1 MLILPEETISLE
13 KFKETVNDL
22 NQDDGVLIRFLRARD
37 YDIDNAEQMLRLA
50 VQWRK
55 EMDLDN
61 LHLKKWNFPP
71 HFYTSIKYR
80 YFGRDYEG
88 APRVEQGLQ
97 QTIDCGSPGNVV
109 IDLEGLSYSQATHI
123 PTLKFAYLAFQTIEQ
138 CFPEILKAVYIIN
151 VPWIFS
157 FAFNFFQPVIAQ
169 RTLAKT
175 KVFNRKEEWHV
186 ECLKRFPRDSI
197 VPELQPP
204 MDIN

>member
-1 MLILPEETISLE
+1 
-13 KFKETVNDL
+13 
-22 NQDDGVLIRFLRARD
+22 
-37 YDIDNAEQMLRLA
+37 MLRLA

-88 APRVEQGLQ
+88 APIAWMFMGVWTFKQMLENEDVDQIQRYCYAGVEQGLQ